1 MWGGRSFV
9 PATTLIFDLQSNDA
23 TLRAKFS
30 ADLATGAVMKLTR
43 DIQSLSTFKR
53 DTAKIVRQLKKTG
66 QPVVL
71 TVNGKAELVVQDA
84 ESYQKLLEAQD
95 RMEAI
100 EGIRRGLESMKR
112 NAGKPAEK
120 FFREFFAEKGISE
133 SE

>member
-1 MWGGRSFV
+1 
-9 PATTLIFDLQSNDA
+9 
-23 TLRAKFS
+23 
-30 ADLATGAVMKLTR
+30 MKLTR

-53 DTAKIVRQLKKTG
+53 DTAKLVRQLKKTG

-84 ESYQKLLEAQD
+84 ESYQRLLETRD

-100 EGIRRGLESMKR
+100 EGIKRGLESMKR

-120 FFREFFAEKGISE
+120 FFQEFFSEKAIPE
-133 SE
+133 RE